1 MDRRIFLKR
10 TVLLGLGGLICPK
23 EIFSTP
29 EVNNNTVNDKLNSDL
44 SDKEIPS
51 DLVKFAKEF
60 SEKYKKLSCGTFI
73 SGCGKYRIDYVH
85 RRKTD
90 NKSPYGVDIR
100 TGIMEFSKPRTVNTP
115 PSYVFNGII
124 WCQVLFKIRQKNEDD
139 YTDNYRKADLKALQ
153 CSMENGYSK
162 KELFKQYCKVLKGS
176 PSKQNRDRIEKL
188 YQFIKNFKNA

>member
-1 MDRRIFLKR
+1 MERRSFLKR
-10 TVLLGLGGLICPK
+10 TVLLGLGGLLCPK
-23 EIFSTP
+23 EMFSKPKNET
-29 EVNNNTVNDKLNSDL
+29 NQLAGDL
-44 SDKEIPS
+44 SDNEIPN
-51 DLVKFAKEF
+51 DLIKFAKEF
-60 SEKYKKLSCGTFI
+60 SEKYKKLSCGTYT
-73 SGCGKYRIDYVH
+73 SGGGKYRIDYVH

-90 NKSPYGVDIR
+90 NKSPYGVNNH
-100 TGIMEFSKPRTVNTP
+100 TGIMEFGKSKMVNTP
-115 PSYVFNGII
+115 PSYVFNAVI

-139 YTDNYRKADLKALQ
+139 YENNYRKSDIIALR